1 MPRNNFDFQSGN
13 GSLPFKVQKARH
25 PITGEPILGVSHYEA
40 CCGSVS
46 KEGASKWGVTFYGR
60 QSFHDPFW
68 TKAEAI
74 DVLRQ
79 HHEDTLAEG
88 VHDYEVDGKKQ
99 IHDIMR
105 AHYEA
110 NGY

>member
-1 MPRNNFDFQSGN
+1 MPRNNFDFQAGN

-25 PITGEPILGVSHYEA
+25 PLTGEPILGVSHYES

-46 KEGASKWGVTFYGR
+46 KDRSEWRVNFYA
-60 QSFHDPFW
+60 QNSYHDPFS

-74 DVLRQ
+74 DALRQ
-79 HHEDTLAEG
+79 HHEDTIANGE
-88 VHDYEVDGKKQ
+88 HDYEVEAKKEMDDS
-99 IHDIMR
+99 IR